1 MRRATI
7 GACTSYAKLYLKCC
21 TMKGWTQADI
31 DNIKTP
37 GVRVGG
43 VVISQKPI
51 EKPKKKRKYGNKITT
66 LSSGLVFDSE
76 KEANRYT
83 DLKLLQNAKK
93 ITALQ
98 MQVPF
103 VLVGC
108 KYIADFVYF
117 DMEKKEF
124 IVEDVKSVATRRL
137 STYRIKNKQM
147 FELYGIRILET

>member
-1 MRRATI
+1 
-7 GACTSYAKLYLKCC
+7 
-21 TMKGWTQADI
+21 MKGWTQADI

-37 GVRVGG
+37 GVRVIQGLA
-43 VVISQKPI
+43 VDHFDIQ
-51 EKPKKKRKYGNKITT
+51 EKPKKRSKYGNKKVTTDGIT
-66 LSSGLVFDSE
+66 FDSE
-76 KEANRYT
+76 KESKRYVV
-83 DLKLLQNAKK
+83 LKLLENAKK

-117 DMEKKEF
+117 DFEAKCF
-124 IVEDVKSVATRRL
+124 IVEDVKSIATRKL

-147 FELYGIRILET
+147 FELYGIKILET

>member
-1 MRRATI
+1 
-7 GACTSYAKLYLKCC
+7 
-21 TMKGWTQADI
+21 MKGWTQADI

-37 GVRVGG
+37 GVRIYGGG
-43 VVISQKPI
+43 VSQEPI
-51 EKPKKKRKYGNKITT
+51 EKTKKKNKYGNKITT
-66 LSSGLVFDSE
+66 LDSGLVFHSE

-124 IVEDVKSVATRRL
+124 VVEDVKSVATRKL
-137 STYRIKNKQM
+137 SDYRIKNKQM
-147 FELYGIRILET
+147 FEIYNIRIFET

>member
-1 MRRATI
+1 
-7 GACTSYAKLYLKCC
+7 
-21 TMKGWTQADI
+21 MKGWTQADI

-37 GVRVGG
+37 GVK
-43 VVISQKPI
+43 VIRSSGPTVI
-51 EKPKKKRKYGNKITT
+51 CFDNELEPKKKNKYGNKRTT

-76 KEANRYT
+76 KESKRYV

-108 KYIADFVYF
+108 KYVADFVYF

-124 IVEDVKSVATRRL
+124 VVEDVKSVATRKL

-147 FELYGIRILET
+147 FELYGIKILET

>member
-1 MRRATI
+1 
-7 GACTSYAKLYLKCC
+7 
-21 TMKGWTQADI
+21 MKGWTQEDI

-37 GVRVGG
+37 GVRVNGID
-43 VVISQKPI
+43 VSQKPTD
-51 EKPKKKRKYGNKITT
+51 KPKKKRKYGNKITT

-108 KYIADFVYF
+108 TYVADFVYF
-117 DMEKKEF
+117 DMEGRKEF
-124 IVEDVKSVATRRL
+124 IVEDVKSVATRKL

>member
-1 MRRATI
+1 
-7 GACTSYAKLYLKCC
+7 
-21 TMKGWTQADI
+21 MKGWTQADI

-37 GVRVGG
+37 GVKAVMQGFAIDRSD
-43 VVISQKPI
+43 IP
-51 EKPKKKRKYGNKITT
+51 EKPKKRSKYGNKKVTTDGIT
-66 LSSGLVFDSE
+66 FDSE
-76 KEANRYT
+76 KESKRYVH
-83 DLKLLQNAKK
+83 LKLLENAKK

-117 DMEKKEF
+117 DFESKSF
-124 IVEDVKSVATRRL
+124 VVEDVKSVATRKL

-147 FELYGIRILET
+147 FELYGIKIIET